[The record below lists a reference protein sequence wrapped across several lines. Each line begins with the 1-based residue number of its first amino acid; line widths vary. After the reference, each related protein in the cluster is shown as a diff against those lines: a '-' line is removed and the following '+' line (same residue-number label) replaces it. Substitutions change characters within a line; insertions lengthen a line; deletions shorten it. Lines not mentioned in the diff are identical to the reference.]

1 VRRGGLRSN
10 SGGTW
15 ETRDGLLDGRVTVVA
30 RVGACGPFGLLL
42 TQADEPPVREL
53 GLGEQLAVGL
63 VVVDKEDEEGSED
76 EREEAGAEEGHKV
89 GEGGGERRRR
99 GEVRLDHRGRA

>member
-1 VRRGGLRSN
+1 VRRGCLRSN
-10 SGGTW
+10 GGGSW

-30 RVGACGPFGLLL
+30 RVRACGPFGLLL
-42 TQADEPPVREL
+42 AQADEPPVREL
-53 GLGEQLAVGL
+53 RFAEQLAVGL
-63 VVVDKEDEEGSED
+63 VVVDEEDKEGGEDEG
-76 EREEAGAEEGHKV
+76 EEAGAEEGHKV